1 MNATATARVPAE
13 IKLQGDAIL
22 KSLGSS
28 TTELIN
34 AAYMYV
40 LKEHK
45 LPEVNAR
52 NMRIITEEMIAEIEN
67 DLELISIQP
76 TSEFAG
82 LSYEELRDLTYE
94 ERYARFS

>member
-45 LPEVNAR
+45 LPEVSAR
-52 NMRIITEEMIAEIEN
+52 NTRIITEEMIAEIEN